1 MARRAGMT
9 EGSNPVT
16 VALTGHL
23 SGYLLLAAVL
33 TWPIAL
39 GLLRLY
45 TRAVRRSM
53 RSHTPTATPVVASP
67 PLETSLVNQ
76 GPGEST
82 LRATLR
88 DLPDAAV
95 NPGADRLLSRLITR

>member
-33 TWPIAL
+33 TWPIAM

-45 TRAVRRSM
+45 TRSVRRSM
-53 RSHTPTATPVVASP
+53 RRAAPAMSGIATSPLQAVQDTGHGTPTS
-67 PLETSLVNQ
+67 S
-76 GPGEST
+76 
-82 LRATLR
+82 ATLH
-88 DLPDAAV
+88 DLPGASTSPAA
-95 NPGADRLLSRLITR
+95 DLLLA